1 MRKAPER
8 NNRTRQVPE
17 RKNRTRQVPEPIN
30 KATMINCVIIDD
42 EPLAREGIASYVKE
56 IDFLHLTAT
65 CENPVELMKL
75 LGEHRVDLVFLDV
88 QMPKMN
94 GIDFLKIVQ
103 KPPLVIITTAF
114 PTYAL
119 EGFQLNVL
127 DYLLK
132 PITFDRFFQSAH
144 KAKDYY
150 QLISKA
156 VSLDLQKAAANQDP
170 PKAGAGSD
178 GPKAGPGADYF
189 FIKCG
194 SKYEKIHFADIL
206 YVQGTQNYV
215 TIYTVKG
222 KYLTLLYLKNLEENL
237 DSQSFIRVH
246 KSYIV
251 AVDKIEG
258 IEGNE
263 IFLQSHRIPIS
274 RNYRE
279 QVIGQV
285 VTNKLWDK
293 PPRR

>member
-1 MRKAPER
+1 
-8 NNRTRQVPE
+8 
-17 RKNRTRQVPEPIN
+17 
-30 KATMINCVIIDD
+30 MINCAIIDD
-42 EPLAREGIASYVKE
+42 EPLAREGMADYIREV
-56 IDFLHLTAT
+56 DFLHLVST
-65 CENPVELMKL
+65 CENPVELMNL
-75 LGEHRVDLVFLDV
+75 LDRHRIDLVFLDI

-94 GIDFLKIVQ
+94 GIDFLRIVQ
-103 KPPLVIITTAF
+103 KPPMVIITTAY

-144 KAKDYY
+144 KARDYH
-150 QLISKA
+150 QLITRTTTA
-156 VSLDLQKAAANQDP
+156 DI
-170 PKAGAGSD
+170 PKAD
-178 GPKAGPGADYF
+178 TEPDYF

-215 TIYTVKG
+215 TLYTNKG

-237 DSQSFIRVH
+237 DPRLFIRVH

-251 AVDKIEG
+251 SIDKIEA

-263 IFLQSHRIPIS
+263 IFIQSHRVPMS
-274 RNYRE
+274 RNYRDQVME
-279 QVIGQV
+279 QVV
-285 VTNKLWDK
+285 ANKLWDK
-293 PPRR
+293 IRLG